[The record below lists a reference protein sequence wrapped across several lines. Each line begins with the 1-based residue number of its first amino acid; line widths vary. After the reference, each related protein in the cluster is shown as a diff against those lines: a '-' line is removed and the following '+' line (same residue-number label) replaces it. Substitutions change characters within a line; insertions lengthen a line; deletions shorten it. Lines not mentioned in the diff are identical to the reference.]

1 MSKHIPS
8 VFRDYFYVAKQI
20 ELAMPLHFPLPPH
33 PQYVII
39 KASWLPGHNDNSH
52 LLNSR
57 KRIMKDFLV
66 YFCDLLVMF
75 GFLIL
80 AFGVFWIAKRTQRK
94 VFSYTMLG
102 VGLFLLVAQQG
113 CCAALNNLNRGL
125 GGGGN
130 DMWYTFSSRTLS
142 LVFLFYA
149 VRLFI
154 TSRKKDWDAKKNTP
168 Q

>member
-1 MSKHIPS
+1 
-8 VFRDYFYVAKQI
+8 
-20 ELAMPLHFPLPPH
+20 
-33 PQYVII
+33 
-39 KASWLPGHNDNSH
+39 
-52 LLNSR
+52 
-57 KRIMKDFLV
+57 MKDFLV

-80 AFGVFWIAKRTQRK
+80 AFGVFWIAKRTHKK

-113 CCAALNNLNRGL
+113 CCAALENLNRGL

-149 VRLFI
+149 VSLFI
-154 TSRKKDWDAKKNTP
+154 TNRKKDWHSKKSTP